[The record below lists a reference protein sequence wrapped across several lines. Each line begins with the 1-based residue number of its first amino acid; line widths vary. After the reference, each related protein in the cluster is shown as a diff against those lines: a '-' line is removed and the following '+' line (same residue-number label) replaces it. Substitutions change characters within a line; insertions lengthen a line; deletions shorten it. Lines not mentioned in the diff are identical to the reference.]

1 MRIARVLG
9 NIVAEI
15 RHPHLRGFKLLWVE
29 EIDPLGRS
37 KERKELAIDCVDA
50 GVGDRVLILDEGNSA
65 AQVLGRPRGAIRT
78 LVVGVVDA
86 VEPGD
91 GQSSQ
96 GSSQRAPRRAS

>member
-9 NIVAEI
+9 DIVAEI

-29 EIDPLGRS
+29 EIDPRGCS
-37 KERKELAIDCVDA
+37 KGRKELAIDRVDA
-50 GVGDRVLILDEGNSA
+50 GPGDRVLILDEGNSA

-91 GQSSQ
+91 EQSSQ
-96 GSSQRAPRRAS
+96 AASQREV